1 MARATR
7 RRQDSASR
15 PRRALSTPRASAQ
28 PQPRQLAARE
38 KFHWP
43 SLLGLLAIFVLALV
57 LRTAFVYDSAT
68 DDGFRLTGG
77 SDPYYHKRVV
87 DHVQENGDHLVHD
100 EMLNYPYGANNNR
113 PPLFDWSIAITGLAL
128 SPFFEDSEES
138 TWWAMELLPAIF
150 GALIVFPVYA
160 IGRAQF
166 GRPAGL
172 VAALFIAINA
182 GHVSHSTL
190 ALADHDSYVIFF
202 ATTAFFFF
210 MRGLTEAHDRRWV
223 ANWGD
228 WESIR
233 TGLRDFVRS
242 ERLAL
247 GYAGLA
253 GMTLAVIALSWKG
266 FPYLMVIVYGYTI
279 LQMVINMFR
288 RVDSTSTAALG
299 LIALGLPVLLSF
311 PFYQHVGF
319 IHPWWDAPAYI
330 LLATFG
336 AALLLVPTRDLPW
349 LMVTSAVTTAA
360 LTGYAL
366 LKYVFVDLGTLIFSG
381 QGYFVR
387 TKLFNTI
394 AEAQAPTFSHF
405 VFSFGVVTV
414 WLAIG
419 GLFWMAI
426 LPFARNIWKKDYLF
440 ILGWSVIAIY
450 MAQSAVRFIFNATPV
465 FAILAGWIT
474 WSWIKWAD
482 FPTMWSN
489 LKQYWTP
496 GAMLTLVI
504 LSLGGLAGL
513 LVLLTGDWKTG
524 LGGILG
530 VLLFGII
537 WRLSSETDDHYTLKD
552 RLGGIRRS
560 VDLKHLAVAFCV
572 AFTLVIPNFYHGID
586 AAVPFEEKKDLD
598 VQIYDALHFDLLRP
612 DEYRYDQRSNQTLYP
627 DGVAGMYNRT
637 DGNQLWYLSTTTGPS
652 FPASYWQDG
661 LEWLATQDTSLAPE
675 DRPGF
680 ISWWD
685 YGFWAI
691 DIGEHPTVADNFQ
704 FGYQLAGNFIAS
716 QSEQEAMALLLYRL
730 IEPEVDRQ
738 GSKRFE
744 APVRE
749 VLLLHY
755 TEEEVATLEDI
766 ILRPDAAD
774 QYYDSDEYTS
784 TGEVHKRN
792 KAIRAAR
799 PILMQRTTAELA
811 DVLWEVEQVTG
822 HSIRYYGADT
832 RLMPYSWDNTG
843 ILYAPVTLAD
853 YDINDFVEVMA
864 VLPSGEEITMAEA
877 SKRAQA
883 DPQFRIQDRK
893 LVYKERFMDTM
904 FLRSFIGWAAPDI
917 DRDAWEGI
925 PGIAGPLA
933 QEELP
938 PLPGWN
944 LTHFKLVYF
953 NNGLR
958 ILKYYDGATVT
969 GVVRTPEGAPVAN
982 ANITVLDEYRTPHAT
997 VTTDARG
1004 HYSILVPA
1012 GNLSLVVSMGA
1023 WESEQEKLFKTSNNI
1038 LAQNVRLYISEA
1050 QAMRQTASDIWKDII
1065 VDAASF
1071 HGQIFWDQD
1080 GDKEFNRDDVS
1091 LAGVTITAENR
1102 FSGRNLTSITDEN
1115 GAYEIT
1121 AVAPGEYYL
1130 YADYGNHR
1138 VELASYIG
1146 LSSVQ
1151 AGQSLDVDGA
1161 LAPMKVRGRLV
1172 PAPDVVIDTATLT
1185 LTDETNGTVF
1195 THTGLGDYLFDH
1207 LLPGNYTLRLA
1218 EDALVG
1224 DWDNNS
1230 HSLVIAPGDEVR
1242 YFNQTLQRGFRVSG
1256 TLTVHGQPV
1265 VEAQIDFTN
1274 LQASYSSQ
1282 VFTTAEG
1289 AFSTVLPVGAYDVH
1303 TQHREGGLD
1312 WTYLARVTSDAPPDH
1327 LEAVMETGNSVSG
1340 YLFRDL
1346 DGDGRYDTLSED
1358 YLTDTEVRFD
1368 SSRGG
1373 VRAHVGTNGRYE
1385 VTLPAGD
1392 FSAHAESGQPG
1403 EMSQL
1408 LATLR
1413 RVQVEYGTQTV
1424 NLPLVPAH
1432 DIFGLVSELTLGEEL
1447 PLEAT
1452 VSITSAAGS
1461 LTLWA
1466 TPIGFTAALPA
1477 GSYSVTAARSGY
1489 RLTTAED
1496 IDLYGTR
1503 EANLQFTRLPTA
1515 VTGRVLDHGTPIDGA
1530 TVTFTPIEMPFSQ
1543 TRSFTTDGTGHFT
1556 AALPPLDYE
1565 YRISRERDGEL
1576 HAASGVIDLALGQ
1589 PSLALGTLTTTRQVE
1604 LRGFAYGDGHAQ
1616 PGTLTL
1622 RKVEDVSQATILE
1635 VNRPDGFRDF
1645 VDPGSYYLTFDDGIN
1660 SRHWGYLE
1668 TLDIHQPTAHDLTLT
1683 KNQHIHGILRSA
1695 PTGQAI
1701 HEELELHLT
1710 SAAGVA
1716 VISSNADDGDYGS
1729 FDLPADTYEVTVTL
1743 PGYQP
1748 FTDNVTVSGST
1759 SFNVALTPDPQ
1770 SLTLNLT
1777 YSNVTGHRVP
1787 LIGIDATFSRSGYE
1801 ETFTTDAAGRI
1812 VLPDMIPAYYDVT
1825 VDAYINDGGEHF
1837 TLDRS
1842 VFLRAGE
1849 GSQFFNYNVERELQ
1863 LAGVAY
1869 YDRDFDGRVDAGEA
1883 LAGCNV
1889 EIWQADGSR
1898 LLHEGTADATGAFE
1912 FYLDPGMYQ
1921 LWLYTTDTPV
1931 SYVWLDTVDLTSAVT
1946 QDLSLVRG
1954 ADYDFSL
1961 RSAIDGTS
1969 VEYDTIELAGP
1980 GFNLTLNPE
1989 NGTLSAVLPSGDYL
2003 LTGEAEQLAGH
2014 PDWIYV
2020 LNHTLGLSVADDG
2033 AGEAIDIPR
2042 QLLRGLTVSVDTTS
2056 NTTRVGESVD
2066 FTFDLAGTGYRTT
2079 TYDIEVSETPANW
2092 TVSLSQAQ
2100 VALESGS
2107 HAEVV
2112 VSIGAD
2118 KNIIPGVFQFFT
2130 VTISWSNNDDDADD
2144 ITRSFE
2150 LKVTPTEP
2158 PVPDFIIRELTT
2170 EPFNVKPGRL
2180 MTLRAVVANTAPNS
2194 GDHAVPVAF
2203 YVDDEA
2209 IELAT
2214 AELSGEDETE
2224 VVASWVATAGSH
2236 SFRAVIDGGE
2246 VFDETNEDNNEESYT
2261 QTILGEEDEENM
2273 FEWWML
2279 FPLVAVLMIIFY
2291 LAVRLRR

>member
-7 RRQDSASR
+7 RRQDSASG
-15 PRRALSTPRASAQ
+15 PRRARSTPRAIS
-28 PQPRQLAARE
+28 QPRLRQPEERE
-38 KFHWP
+38 KLHWP

-87 DHVQENGDHLVHD
+87 DYVQDNGEHLVHD

-128 SPFFEDSEES
+128 SPFFEDTEES
-138 TWWAMELLPAIF
+138 TWWAMELLPAIY

-202 ATTAFFFF
+202 ATTTFFFF

-223 ANWGD
+223 ANWAD

-266 FPYLMVIVYGYTI
+266 FPYLMVIIYGYTV

-288 RVDSTSTAALG
+288 RVDSTSTATLG
-299 LIALGLPVLLSF
+299 LIALALPVLLSY
-311 PFYQHVGF
+311 PFYHHMGF
-319 IHPWWDAPAYI
+319 VSPWWDAPAYI

-349 LMVTSAVTTAA
+349 LMVATSVTAAA

-426 LPFARNIWKKDYLF
+426 LPFTRNIWKKDYLF
-440 ILGWSVIAIY
+440 IVGWSVITIY

-482 FPTMWSN
+482 YPTMWSN

-496 GAMLTLVI
+496 GALLTLVI

-513 LVLLTGDWKTG
+513 VLLAVDWKMG
-524 LGGILG
+524 LSVMLG
-530 VLLFGII
+530 VLLFGIV
-537 WRLSSETDDHYTLKD
+537 WRLTSESDDHYTFKD

-560 VDLKHLAVAFCV
+560 VTIKHIAIAFCV
-572 AFTLVIPNFYHGID
+572 AFMLVLPNLYQGID
-586 AAVPFEEKKDLD
+586 AAVPFEEKKELD
-598 VQIYDALHFDLLRP
+598 VQIYDALYFDLLRP
-612 DEYRYDQRSNQTLYP
+612 DEYRVDQSSNRTLYP

-652 FPASYWQDG
+652 FPASYWQEG
-661 LEWLATQDTSLAPE
+661 LEWLATQDTNLAPE

-716 QSEQEAMALLLYRL
+716 QSEQEALALMLYRL

-738 GSKRFE
+738 GNERFE
-744 APVRE
+744 TPVRE
-749 VLLLHY
+749 VLLRHY
-755 TEEEVATLEDI
+755 TEEDVATLEDI
-766 ILRPDAAD
+766 LLRPAEAD
-774 QYYDSDEYTS
+774 QYYDSDEYTD

-792 KAIRAAR
+792 HAIRAAR
-799 PILMQRTTAELA
+799 QILMQRTTAELA

-853 YDINDFVEVMA
+853 YDINDFIDVMA

-877 SKRAQA
+877 SERAQT

-893 LVYKERFMDTM
+893 LVYKERFLNTM

-917 DRDAWEGI
+917 GRDAWEGI

-953 NNGLR
+953 NSGLR

-969 GVVRTPEGAPVAN
+969 GVVRTPDGAPVAN
-982 ANITVLDEYRTPHAT
+982 ANVTVLDEYSTPHAT
-997 VTTDARG
+997 VTTDAKGR
-1004 HYSILVPA
+1004 YSMLVPA
-1012 GNLSLVVSMGA
+1012 GNLSLVVSLGS
-1023 WESEQEKLFKTSNNI
+1023 WESEQEKLFKVSNNI
-1038 LAQNVRLYISEA
+1038 IAQNIRLYVSEA
-1050 QAMRQTASDIWKDII
+1050 QATRQTASEIRKDII

-1071 HGQIFWDQD
+1071 HGQVFWDQN
-1080 GDKEFNRDDVS
+1080 GDKEFNKDDMS
-1091 LAGVTITAENR
+1091 LAGVTIIAENL

-1121 AVAPGEYYL
+1121 EVAPGDYYL
-1130 YADYGNHR
+1130 YADYGGHR
-1138 VELASYIG
+1138 VEMASYIG

-1161 LAPMKVRGRLV
+1161 LAPMKVRGRLI
-1172 PAPDVVIDTATLT
+1172 PAAEVVIDTATLT

-1242 YFNQTLQRGFRVSG
+1242 YFNQTLQMGFRVSG
-1256 TLTVHGQPV
+1256 TLTVNGQPLAG
-1265 VEAQIDFTN
+1265 AQVDFTN

-1282 VFTTAEG
+1282 MFTTASG
-1289 AFSTVLPVGAYDVH
+1289 AFSTVLPVGAYNVH
-1303 TQHREGGLD
+1303 TMHREGGLD
-1312 WTYLARVTSDAPPDH
+1312 WVYLSRLTSDAVPDH

-1346 DGDGRYDTLSED
+1346 DGDARYDTLSED

-1373 VRAHVGTNGRYE
+1373 LRAHVGTNGRYE
-1385 VTLPAGD
+1385 VVLPAGD
-1392 FSAHAESGQPG
+1392 FSAHAEYGQPG
-1403 EMSQL
+1403 EASQL

-1424 NLPLVPAH
+1424 NLPMVPAYE
-1432 DIFGLVSELTLGEEL
+1432 IFGLVLELTLGDEL
-1447 PLEAT
+1447 PLDAT
-1452 VSITSAAGS
+1452 VSINSAAGS

-1466 TPIGFTAALPA
+1466 TPTGFFTTLPA
-1477 GSYSVTAARSGY
+1477 GSYSVSAARSGY
-1489 RLTTAED
+1489 RPTATED
-1496 IDLYGTR
+1496 IDLYGAR
-1503 EANLQFTRLPTA
+1503 EANLQLTRLPTT
-1515 VTGRVLDHGTPIDGA
+1515 VTGQVLDHGVPIDGA

-1543 TRSFTTDGTGHFT
+1543 TRSFTTDATGHFT
-1556 AALPPLDYE
+1556 AALPPLAYE
-1565 YRISRERDGEL
+1565 YRVDRERNGEQ
-1576 HAASGVIDLALGQ
+1576 HTASGVINPAIGQ
-1589 PSLALGTLTTTRQVE
+1589 PSLALGTIATTRQVE
-1604 LRGFAYGDGHAQ
+1604 LHGFAYGDGSAQ

-1622 RKVEDVSQATILE
+1622 RKVENVSQATILE
-1635 VNRPDGFRDF
+1635 VNRPDGFRSF
-1645 VDPGSYYLTFDDGIN
+1645 VDPGIYYLTFDDGIS

-1668 TLDIHQPTAHDLTLT
+1668 TLDIDQPMVHDLTLT
-1683 KNQHIHGILRSA
+1683 KNQHVHGILRSA

-1701 HEELELHLT
+1701 HEDVEIHFT
-1710 SAAGVA
+1710 SAMGVA
-1716 VISSNADDGDYGS
+1716 VIPSNADDGDYGS
-1729 FDLPADTYEVTVTL
+1729 FDLPADTYQVTVTQ

-1748 FTDNVTVSGST
+1748 FADTVTVSGST
-1759 SFNVALTPDPQ
+1759 SFNVALTPDSQP
-1770 SLTLNLT
+1770 LTLNLT
-1777 YSNVTGHRVP
+1777 YSNATGHRVP
-1787 LIGIDATFSRSGYE
+1787 LIGIDVIFSRTDYQE
-1801 ETFTTDAAGRI
+1801 IFTTDEAGRI
-1812 VLPDMIPAYYDVT
+1812 ALPDMIPAYYDVT
-1825 VDAYINDGGEHF
+1825 VDAYINNEAEHF
-1837 TLDRS
+1837 TFDRS

-1849 GSQFFNYNVERELQ
+1849 GPQFFNYNVDRELQ

-1869 YDRDFDGRVDAGEA
+1869 YDRDFDGRVDEGEA

-1889 EIWQADGSR
+1889 EIWQADGGR

-1912 FYLDPGMYQ
+1912 FYLDSGTYL
-1921 LWLYTTDTPV
+1921 LWLHTANDLV
-1931 SYVWLDTVDLTSAVT
+1931 SYVWLDAVSLTTAVT
-1946 QDLSLVRG
+1946 HDPALVRG
-1954 ADYDFSL
+1954 VNYDLDL
-1961 RSAIDGTS
+1961 RSAFDGAS
-1969 VEYDTIELAGP
+1969 VEYDAVGLTGP
-1980 GFNLTLNPE
+1980 GFNLTLAPE
-1989 NGTLSAVLPSGDYL
+1989 NGTLSAVLPPGDYHL
-2003 LTGEAEQLAGH
+2003 AGEAEQLAGH

-2020 LNHTLGLSVADDG
+2020 LNHTLGLTVADDG
-2033 AGEAIDIPR
+2033 TGEDINISR

-2079 TYDIEVSETPANW
+2079 TYDIEVSEAPANW
-2092 TVSLSQAQ
+2092 TASLSQAG
-2100 VALESGS
+2100 VVLDSGL

-2118 KNIIPGVFQFFT
+2118 ESIIPGVFQFFT
-2130 VTISWSNNDDDADD
+2130 VTIGWSDDDSETDD
-2144 ITRSFE
+2144 ITHSFE

-2158 PVPDFIIRELTT
+2158 PVPDFTIRELTT
-2170 EPFNVKPGRL
+2170 EPFNVKPGHL
-2180 MTLRAVVANTAPNS
+2180 MTLRAVVANTVPNS
-2194 GDHAVPVAF
+2194 GEHAVPVAF
-2203 YVDDEA
+2203 YVDDNS

-2236 SFRAVIDGGE
+2236 SFRAVIDAGG
-2246 VFDETNEDNNEESYT
+2246 VFVETNEDNNEESYT
-2261 QTILGEEDEENM
+2261 QTVLGIEEEETM
-2273 FEWWML
+2273 FAWWMI
-2279 FPLVAVLMIIFY
+2279 FPLVAVLMAIFY
-2291 LAVRLRR
+2291 YAVRLRR